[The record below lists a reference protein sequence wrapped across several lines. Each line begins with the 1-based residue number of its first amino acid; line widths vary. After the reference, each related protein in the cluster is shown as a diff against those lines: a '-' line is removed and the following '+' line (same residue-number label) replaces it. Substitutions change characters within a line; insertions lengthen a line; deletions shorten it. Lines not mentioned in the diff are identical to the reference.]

1 MARRAR
7 KQNRLDIFRLNEKTS
22 KNLENYKEHGINGEI
37 TYEVIARA
45 DNLRRPDKEKNKT
58 NLTNYKTQLLTKN

>member
-1 MARRAR
+1 MARKAR
-7 KQNRLDIFRLNEKTS
+7 KQNRLDIFRLNKKTS
-22 KNLENYKEHGINGEI
+22 ENLENCKENRINSEI

-45 DNLRRPDKEKNKT
+45 DNELRPDNKMNKT

>member
-1 MARRAR
+1 MARKA
-7 KQNRLDIFRLNEKTS
+7 KQNRLDIFRLNKKTS
-22 KNLENYKEHGINGEI
+22 ENSENLRQDRINSEI

-45 DNLRRPDKEKNKT
+45 DNELRPDKEKNKT